1 MKTFKKLKENLEIF
15 AEERLIKQA
24 IAEEVADNMFQAMV
38 EIIDENDAWDLVEAK
53 LDELSVDTMKS
64 YRTKAK
70 ADVAKRGAVADIKDR
85 QVKRREGDG
94 YVHKDSPAA
103 RYKNTVRK
111 DYRNLA
117 KAKIAVKK
125 ANSET

>member
-1 MKTFKKLKENLEIF
+1 MKTFFQLRENLEEH
-15 AEERLIKQA
+15 EEKALIEQE
-24 IAEEVADNMFQAMV
+24 ITDRMFEAMV
-38 EIIDENDAWDLVEAK
+38 EIIDEADAWDVVESK
-53 LDELSVDTMKS
+53 IDELSVDTMKS

-125 ANSET
+125 ANS

>member
-1 MKTFKKLKENLEIF
+1 MKTFFQLRENLEEHENKVLTDRIF
-15 AEERLIKQA
+15 E
-24 IAEEVADNMFQAMV
+24 AMV
-38 EIIDENDAWDLVEAK
+38 EIIDEADAWDVVESK
-53 LDELSVDTMKS
+53 IDELSIDTMKS

-125 ANSET
+125 ANN

>member
-1 MKTFKKLKENLEIF
+1 MKTFFQLRENLEEH
-15 AEERLIKQA
+15 EEKALIEQE
-24 IAEEVADNMFQAMV
+24 ITDRMFEAMV
-38 EIIDENDAWDLVEAK
+38 EIIDEADAWDVVESK
-53 LDELSVDTMKS
+53 IDELSVDTMKS

-70 ADVAKRGAVADIKDR
+70 ADVAKRSAVADIKDR

-125 ANSET
+125 ANS

>member
-1 MKTFKKLKENLEIF
+1 MKTFFQLRENLE
-15 AEERLIKQA
+15 EREYKALIEQE
-24 IAEEVADNMFQAMV
+24 ITDRMFEAMV
-38 EIIDENDAWDLVEAK
+38 EIIDEADAWDVVESK
-53 LDELSVDTMKS
+53 IDELSIDTMKS

-125 ANSET
+125 ANS

>member
-1 MKTFKKLKENLEIF
+1 MKTFFQLRENLEEHEDK
-15 AEERLIKQA
+15 ALIEQE
-24 IAEEVADNMFQAMV
+24 ITDRMFEAMV
-38 EIIDENDAWDLVEAK
+38 EIIDEADAWDVVESK
-53 LDELSVDTMKS
+53 IDELSIDTMKS

-125 ANSET
+125 ANS

>member
-1 MKTFKKLKENLEIF
+1 MKTFLQLRENLEEHENKVLIEQEITDRIF
-15 AEERLIKQA
+15 E
-24 IAEEVADNMFQAMV
+24 AMV
-38 EIIDENDAWDLVEAK
+38 EIIDEADAWDVVESK
-53 LDELSVDTMKS
+53 IDELSIDTMKS

-125 ANSET
+125 ANS

>member
-1 MKTFKKLKENLEIF
+1 MKTFFQLRENLEEHENKVLIEQEITDRIF
-15 AEERLIKQA
+15 E
-24 IAEEVADNMFQAMV
+24 AMV
-38 EIIDENDAWDLVEAK
+38 EIIDEADAWDVVESK
-53 LDELSVDTMKS
+53 IDELSIDTMKS

-125 ANSET
+125 ANS

>member
-1 MKTFKKLKENLEIF
+1 MKTFFQLRENLEEH
-15 AEERLIKQA
+15 EEKALIEQE
-24 IAEEVADNMFQAMV
+24 ITDRMFEAMV
-38 EIIDENDAWDLVEAK
+38 EIIDEADAWDVVESK
-53 LDELSVDTMKS
+53 IDELSIDTMKS

-125 ANSET
+125 ANS

>member
-1 MKTFKKLKENLEIF
+1 MKTFFQLRENLEEHE
-15 AEERLIKQA
+15 AKALIEQE
-24 IAEEVADNMFQAMV
+24 ITDRMFEAMV
-38 EIIDENDAWDLVEAK
+38 EIIDEADAWDVVESK
-53 LDELSVDTMKS
+53 IDELSIDTMKS

-125 ANSET
+125 ANS